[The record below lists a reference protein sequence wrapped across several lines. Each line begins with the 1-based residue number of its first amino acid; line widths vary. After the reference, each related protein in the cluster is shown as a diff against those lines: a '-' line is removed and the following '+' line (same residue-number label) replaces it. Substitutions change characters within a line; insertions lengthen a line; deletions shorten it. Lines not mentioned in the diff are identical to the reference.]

1 MPKQTTEFQEHT
13 STTTTETGQPVSG
26 AAARETTIRQEG
38 GLKRM
43 QENAYAQGYK
53 DGFQDGR
60 EFGQEEAYRAISEQ
74 MNRIEVLLKA
84 QQSSPPSH
92 TNKG

>member
-1 MPKQTTEFQEHT
+1 MPQQKTGFQEHT

-60 EFGQEEAYRAISEQ
+60 EFGREEAYLSVSEQ
-74 MNRIEVLLKA
+74 MNRIEALLKER
-84 QQSSPPSH
+84 QPS
-92 TNKG
+92 

>member
-1 MPKQTTEFQEHT
+1 MPEKTTYFQEHT

-26 AAARETTIRQEG
+26 AAARETTIRQGG

-43 QENAYAQGYK
+43 QEDAYAQGYK

-60 EFGQEEAYRAISEQ
+60 EFGNEEAYRSIAEQ
-74 MNRIEVLLKA
+74 MTRIENLLKA
-84 QQSSPPSH
+84 QQLS
-92 TNKG
+92 